1 MKTVTAVLALFSVVA
16 GAAAAS
22 EPIDV
27 VVVAAKQPATLLL
40 SDMTEEILDDTS
52 AALKANQ
59 QAIVAEK
66 VRIELPTIAPPSD
79 RG

>member
-1 MKTVTAVLALFSVVA
+1 MKTVTALLALFSVMA

-27 VVVAAKQPATLLL
+27 VVVTAKKPASLL
-40 SDMTEEILDDTS
+40 SDMTEEILDETS
-52 AALKANQ
+52 AALKAGQ
-59 QAIVAEK
+59 PTIVAEK
-66 VRIELPTIAPPSD
+66 VRVELPTAAPQPE